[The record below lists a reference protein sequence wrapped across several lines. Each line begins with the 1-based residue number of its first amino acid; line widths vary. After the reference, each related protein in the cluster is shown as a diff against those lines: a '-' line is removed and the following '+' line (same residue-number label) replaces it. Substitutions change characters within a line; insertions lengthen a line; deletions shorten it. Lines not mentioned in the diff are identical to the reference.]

1 MISANEL
8 GFLPGRNGV
17 ENARAL
23 QQAVDFGGTITIDRP
38 GVYDLSETVMIGDD
52 TELIFRAGV
61 YIRRAKDDEGV
72 QQMSYVF
79 INKGA
84 FSRQWNKNIAL
95 RGLKLMVNDMETE
108 WAGRQIVGLIGHVS
122 FYYVRNLVIDEFEC
136 LDLRR
141 RSFCVQICT
150 FENIRVENVHIEG
163 GKDGVHLGRGSKFVI
178 RNGIFRTFDDPIAL
192 NAHDYATSNPQL
204 GWIEDGVIE
213 NCYDLDDTDT
223 TGFFCRILAG
233 SWCRWYKGMKVQH
246 SDTVIANGRLYRVC
260 MEPDWTEYVSETC
273 PCHEDGAAEY
283 DGINWVMVQEG
294 EIENCGCRN
303 IHFKAI
309 FLQKARPIAFAM
321 HFDHDQN
328 SRSVYPGSN
337 APVQEDLV
345 FENIFFENNVP
356 ILLRT
361 TTPVNSFKLINSVLK
376 DSRVDLGF
384 LPEGTVTYPKT
395 QVLLSG
401 TTFRGEG
408 DQLIVRCGEVR
419 SADVKILGSI
429 VEDDSFRAYYK
440 GDVNIISSDIPLE
453 KQA

>member
-8 GFLPGRNGV
+8 GFLPGKSGV

-23 QQAVDFGGTITIDRP
+23 QRAVDFGGTITVDLP
-38 GVYDLSETVMIGDD
+38 GVYDLAETVQLGDD

-72 QQMSYVF
+72 QRMSYVL

-84 FSRQWNKNIAL
+84 YTREWNKNIAV
-95 RGLKLMVNDMETE
+95 RGMKLIVDGMEIHQ
-108 WAGRQIVGLIGHVS
+108 GVRQIVGLIGQVS
-122 FYYVRNLVIDEFEC
+122 FYYIKNLVIDEFEC
-136 LDLRR
+136 MDLHKE
-141 RSFCVQICT
+141 SFGIQICT

-163 GKDGVHLGRGSKFVI
+163 RKDGVHLGRGSKFVI

-213 NCYDLDDTDT
+213 NCYDLDDKDT

-233 SWCRWYKGMKVQH
+233 SWVRWFKGMKVQH

-260 MEPDWTEYVSETC
+260 MKPDWTEYISETC
-273 PCHEDGAAEY
+273 PCHEDGAAVY

-303 IHFKAI
+303 IHFKDI
-309 FLQKARPIAFAM
+309 FLKKKRPIGFAM
-321 HFDHDQN
+321 HFDHDQY

-337 APVQEDLV
+337 APVQEDLI
-345 FENIFFENNVP
+345 FENIFFENEVP
-356 ILLRT
+356 VLLRAS
-361 TTPVNSFKLINSVLK
+361 TPVNSFKLINSVLYN
-376 DSRVDLGF
+376 SRVDLGF

-401 TTFRGEG
+401 TTFKGKGEHA
-408 DQLIVRCGEVR
+408 IVRCAEGR
-419 SADVKILGSI
+419 AADVRILGSI
-429 VEDDSFRAYYK
+429 VEDDSFHAVTV
-440 GDVNIISSDIPLE
+440 GDVRIIASDIPME
-453 KQA
+453 KKA

>member
-1 MISANEL
+1 M
-8 GFLPGRNGV
+8 GFLPGKNGV
-17 ENARAL
+17 ENAKAL
-23 QQAVDFGGTITIDRP
+23 QKAVDLGGTITIDRP
-38 GVYDLSETVMIGDD
+38 GVYDLAETILIGDD

-61 YIRRAKDDEGV
+61 YIRKVMDGACAR
-72 QQMSYVF
+72 QMSYAF
-79 INKGA
+79 LNKGA
-84 FSRQWNKNIAL
+84 LKRQWNRNIAL
-95 RGLKLMVNDMETE
+95 RGLKLMVNGLETVPE
-108 WAGRQIVGLIGHVS
+108 GREIVGLIGHVS
-122 FYYVRNLVIDEFEC
+122 FFYIRNLVIDEFEC
-136 LDLRR
+136 LDLGPCN
-141 RSFCVQICT
+141 FCIQICT

-163 GKDGVHLGRGSKFVI
+163 RKDGVHLGPGSKFVI

-204 GWIEDGVIE
+204 GWIEDGIIE
-213 NCYDLDDTDT
+213 NCYDLDDKDT

-246 SDTVIANGRLYRVC
+246 SDTVIAGGRLYRVC

-273 PCHEDGAAEY
+273 PCHEEGAAEY

-303 IHFKAI
+303 IHFKDI
-309 FLQKARPIAFAM
+309 FLKKKRPIAFAM
-321 HFDHDQN
+321 HFDHDQY

-337 APVQEDLV
+337 APVQEDLI
-345 FENIFFENNVP
+345 FENIFFENDIP

-376 DSRVDLGF
+376 NSRVDLGF

-401 TTFRGEG
+401 TTFRGQG

-429 VEDDSFRAYYK
+429 VEDDSFRAFCK

>member
-8 GFLPGRNGV
+8 GFLPGKSGV
-17 ENARAL
+17 ENAKAL
-23 QQAVDFGGTITIDRP
+23 QRAVDFGGTITVDLP
-38 GVYDLSETVMIGDD
+38 GVYDLSETILIGDD

-61 YIRRAKDDEGV
+61 YIRRQKEEGEKRP
-72 QQMSYVF
+72 MTFVF

-84 FSRQWNKNIAL
+84 FTREWNKNIAI
-95 RGLKLMVNDMETE
+95 RGLKLMTNGIEIIRDVTE
-108 WAGRQIVGLIGHVS
+108 IVGLNGHVS
-122 FYYVRNLVIDEFEC
+122 FHYIKNLVIDEFEC
-136 LDLRR
+136 LDLGA
-141 RSFCVQICT
+141 RSFCIQICT

-163 GKDGVHLGRGSKFVI
+163 HKDGVHLGRGSKFVI
-178 RNGIFRTFDDPIAL
+178 RNGIFRTYDDPIAL

-213 NCYDLDDTDT
+213 NCYDLDDKDT

-246 SDTVIANGRLYRVC
+246 SDTVVANGRLYRVC

-283 DGINWVMVQEG
+283 DGINWVMIQEG

-303 IHFKAI
+303 IHFKDI
-309 FLQKARPIAFAM
+309 FLQKKRPIAFAM
-321 HFDHDQN
+321 HFDHDQY

-345 FENIFFENNVP
+345 FENIFFENDVP

-361 TTPVNSFKLINSVLK
+361 TTPVNCFKLINSVLK
-376 DSRVDLGF
+376 NSRVDLGF

-401 TTFRGEG
+401 TTFRGKG
-408 DQLIVRCGEVR
+408 DQLVVRCGEVR
-419 SADVKILGSI
+419 SADVRILGSI
-429 VEDDSFRAYYK
+429 VEDDSFRGFVK
-440 GDVNIISSDIPLE
+440 GDVNILSSDIPLE

>member
-8 GFLPGRNGV
+8 GFLPGKSGV
-17 ENARAL
+17 ENAKAL
-23 QQAVDFGGTITIDRP
+23 QRAVDFGGTVTVDLP
-38 GVYDLSETVMIGDD
+38 GVYDLAETVLIGDD

-61 YIRRAKDDEGV
+61 YIRRAKDDEGN

-79 INKGA
+79 VNKGA
-84 FSRQWNKNIAL
+84 FTREWNKNIAV

-122 FYYVRNLVIDEFEC
+122 FYYIKNLVIDEFEC
-136 LDLRR
+136 LDLRSH
-141 RSFCVQICT
+141 SFCIQICT

-163 GKDGVHLGRGSKFVI
+163 RKDGVHLGRGSKFVI
-178 RNGIFRTFDDPIAL
+178 RNGIFRTYDDPIAL

-213 NCYDLDDTDT
+213 NCYDLDDEDT

-233 SWCRWYKGMKVQH
+233 SWLPWYKGMKVQH
-246 SDTVIANGRLYRVC
+246 SDTVVANGRLYRVC
-260 MEPDWTEYVSETC
+260 MKADWTEYVSETC

-303 IHFKAI
+303 IHFKDI
-309 FLQKARPIAFAM
+309 FLQKNRPIGFAM
-321 HFDHDQN
+321 HFDHDQY
-328 SRSVYPGSN
+328 SRSVYPGSK
-337 APVQEDLV
+337 APVQEDLI

-356 ILLRT
+356 ILLRS
-361 TTPVNSFKLINSVLK
+361 TTPVNTIKLVNSVLTG
-376 DSRVDLGF
+376 SRVDLGF

-395 QVLLSG
+395 QILLSG

-408 DQLIVRCGEVR
+408 EHLIVRCGETR
-419 SADVKILGSI
+419 SADLKILGSI
-429 VEDDSFRAYYK
+429 IEDDSFRAK
-440 GDVNIISSDIPLE
+440 IRGDIRVISSDIELE
-453 KQA
+453 KDA

>member
-8 GFLPGRNGV
+8 GFLPGKNGV

-23 QQAVDFGGTITIDRP
+23 QKAVDLGGTITIDQP
-38 GVYDLSETVMIGDD
+38 GVYDLSETVCIGDD

-61 YIRRAKDDEGV
+61 YIRKVREEGGSP
-72 QQMSYVF
+72 MNYAF

-84 FSRQWNKNIAL
+84 FNRQWNKNIAI
-95 RGLKLMVNDMETE
+95 RGLKLMVNGVEILRDVIEV
-108 WAGRQIVGLIGHVS
+108 VGLIGHVS
-122 FYYVRNLVIDEFEC
+122 FFYIKNLVIDEFEC
-136 LDLRR
+136 LDLGS
-141 RSFCVQICT
+141 RSFCIQICT

-163 GKDGVHLGRGSKFVI
+163 RKDGVHLGPGSKFVI

-213 NCYDLDDTDT
+213 NCYDLDDEDT

-260 MEPDWTEYVSETC
+260 MPPEWTEYVSETC
-273 PCHEDGAAEY
+273 PCHEEGAQVY
-283 DGINWVMVQEG
+283 DGITWVMVQEG

-303 IHFKAI
+303 IHFKDI
-309 FLQKARPIAFAM
+309 FLQKKRPIGFAM
-321 HFDHDQN
+321 HFDHDQY

-337 APVQEDLV
+337 APVQEDLI
-345 FENIFFENNVP
+345 FENIFFENDIP

-361 TTPVNSFKLINSVLK
+361 TTPVNNFKLINSVLRN
-376 DSRVDLGF
+376 SRVDLGF

-395 QVLLSG
+395 QVMLSG
-401 TTFRGEG
+401 TTFRGKG
-408 DQLIVRCGEVR
+408 DQLIVRCGEMR
-419 SADVKILGSI
+419 SADLKIVGSI
-429 VEDDSFRAYYK
+429 VEDDSFAAKIK
-440 GDVNIISSDIPLE
+440 GKVRVISTDIPLE
-453 KQA
+453 QVE

>member
-8 GFLPGRNGV
+8 GFLPGKSGV

-23 QQAVDFGGTITIDRP
+23 QRAVDFGGTITVDLP
-38 GVYDLSETVMIGDD
+38 GVYDLAETVLIGDD
-52 TELIFRAGV
+52 TELIFRAGAYV
-61 YIRRAKDDEGV
+61 RRAKDEEGV
-72 QQMSYVF
+72 QRMSYAFV
-79 INKGA
+79 NKGA
-84 FSRQWNKNIAL
+84 FDRKWNKNIAL
-95 RGLKLMVNDMETE
+95 RGLRLIVNDMETT
-108 WAGRQIVGLIGHVS
+108 WGGRQIVGLIGHVS
-122 FYYVRNLVIDEFEC
+122 FYYVKNLVIDEFEC
-136 LDLRR
+136 LDLRKS
-141 RSFCVQICT
+141 SFCIQICT

-163 GKDGVHLGRGSKFVI
+163 RKDGVHLGTGSKFVI

-213 NCYDLDDTDT
+213 NCYDLDDKDT

-233 SWCRWYKGMKVQH
+233 SWVRWYKGMKVQH

-260 MEPDWTEYVSETC
+260 MKPDWTEYVSETC
-273 PCHEDGAAEY
+273 PCHEDGAKEY

-303 IHFKAI
+303 IHFKDI

-321 HFDHDQN
+321 HFDHDN
-328 SRSVYPGSN
+328 WSRSVYPGSK

-345 FENIFFENNVP
+345 FENIFFENDVP
-356 ILLRT
+356 ILLRS
-361 TTPVNSFKLINSVLK
+361 TTPVNSFKLVNSVLRN
-376 DSRVDLGF
+376 SRVDLGY
-384 LPEGTVTYPKT
+384 LPEGTVEYPRT

-408 DQLIVRCGEVR
+408 DQLIVRCDEER
-419 SADVKILGSI
+419 EISVKIVGSV
-429 VEDDSFRAYYK
+429 VEDDGFRARTK
-440 GDVNIISSDIPLE
+440 GNVKVISSDIPLE